1 MRVGVFL
8 ISPRWP
14 GRSDAQALA
23 GTMRLARLAD
33 DLGYADVWLAEHH
46 FSPYG
51 VCPSAVVLAGHVLGV
66 TSRVGVGTA
75 VSVLPTTR
83 PVALAEQAAL
93 LDAVAPGRLRL
104 GVGRGG
110 PWRELDVLG
119 DGIARWSEGFGAD
132 LDVLLDALRGVP
144 VALPHGD
151 APLVPAPPSAIPV
164 RVAATSADTVT
175 TAADRGLPLLLG
187 MHADDAEKRAQVDAW
202 TGRAGWAGEHVAV
215 GIAHVASSV
224 GAARTAVRD
233 ALPRWLRP
241 GLAGYVRADGHPTSP
256 RDPDDYADL
265 LTRLH
270 PLGTASDCAA
280 RLAETAQR
288 SGVGQVALMMQ
299 TTGEPAA
306 AEHTLRAIAGH
317 LPALAAV

>member
-1 MRVGVFL
+1 VRVGVFL
-8 ISPRWP
+8 TSPRWP
-14 GRSDAQALA
+14 GRSDAAALA
-23 GTMRLARLAD
+23 ETIRLARLAD

-66 TSRVGVGTA
+66 TTRVGVGTA

-83 PVALAEQAAL
+83 PVALAEHAAL
-93 LDAVAPGRLRL
+93 LAALAPGRLRL

-110 PWRELDVLG
+110 PWREVDVLG
-119 DGIARWSEGFGAD
+119 DGIGRWSEGFGGD
-132 LDVLLDALRGVP
+132 LDVLLGALRGAP

-151 APLVPAPPSAIPV
+151 APLVPAPPSTIPV
-164 RVAATSADTVT
+164 RVAATGDGTVA

-187 MHADDAEKRAQVDAW
+187 MHADDGEKRAHLEAW
-202 TGRAGWAGEHVAV
+202 AGRAGRCGEHVSV
-215 GIAHVASSV
+215 GIAHVAGST
-224 GAARTAVRD
+224 GAARAAVRE

-241 GLAGYVRADGHPTSP
+241 GLAGYVRADGRPTTP

-270 PLGTASDCAA
+270 PLGTAADCAA
-280 RLAETAQR
+280 RLAETAR
-288 SGVGQVALMMQ
+288 CTGVGQVALMVQ
-299 TTGEPAA
+299 TTGEPAG
-306 AEHTLRAIAGH
+306 AEHTLRAIAEH
-317 LPALAAV
+317 LPALGAL